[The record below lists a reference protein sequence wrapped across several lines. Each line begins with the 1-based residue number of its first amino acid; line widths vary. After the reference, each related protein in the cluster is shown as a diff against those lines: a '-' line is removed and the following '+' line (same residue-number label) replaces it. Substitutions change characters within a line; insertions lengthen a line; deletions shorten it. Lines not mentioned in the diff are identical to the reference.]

1 MQEFANAHS
10 MRKEILSLMIKDGLE
25 DDCYLEM
32 LDYTIDLFESQGL
45 GTEYYGYHNI
55 NHELEVTYVSLL
67 AINQEKIQLTEE
79 DKKYLYV
86 AALFHDFDPQKN
98 VDKPHEESVLKFI
111 STDRKLQ
118 KLLNSSKIDL
128 EIIKVLILR
137 TTYPWSGE
145 IRKNAEIEIEKC
157 FERSEITKNKPE
169 AQKHIMELGWYLSV
183 VDRISGYALGDFT
196 KAMEM
201 AKMNAHALAW
211 RPSIIVRTSVAY
223 FEELLNKETSML
235 KAILKEL
242 PKEMRKN
249 FFDTVLSFMRIRE
262 QEVSIQADYL
272 YENLKLIP
280 TIENQSIQEDAEF
293 AQTLY
298 NIFLELPK
306 EMRKNFFDTILS
318 FMRIREQE
326 VSIQANYSYENL
338 KLIPTIENQSIQEDE
353 EFAQTLYDIFLEL
366 PKPLQFGKENFKE
379 SIKDPKTIINT
390 LRLNNNKGEIV
401 GFAKGGPLE
410 TYQLREEIRD
420 ENYGLKNTVFL
431 EPLALKM
438 GYWGL
443 RGGSE
448 MRHMF
453 IMQAHSM
460 KYKFMTS
467 FALRDVIRAR
477 IDKEEA
483 EFVQV
488 FDPERWDYYRVR
500 L

>member
-1 MQEFANAHS
+1 MQEFANTHS
-10 MRKEILSLMIKDGLE
+10 MRNEILSLMAQNGLE

-55 NHELEVTYVSLL
+55 NHELEVTYISLL
-67 AINQEKIQLTEE
+67 SINQKKIQLTQE

-111 STDRKLQ
+111 STDKRLRE
-118 KLLNSSKIDL
+118 LLTSAKIDL
-128 EIIKVLILR
+128 EIVKVLILR

-145 IRKNAEIEIEKC
+145 LQKNAEIEIKHC
-157 FERSEITKNKPE
+157 FEKSEHAKNNL
-169 AQKHIMELGWYLSV
+169 QFQNHIMEMGWYLSI

-211 RPSIIVRTSVAY
+211 RPSVIIRTAVAY
-223 FEELLNKETSML
+223 FEEILNKEGVMA
-235 KAILKEL
+235 KAILKTL

-249 FFDTVLSFMRIRE
+249 FFDTVLAFMRSR
-262 QEVSIQADYL
+262 QEEVAIQADH
-272 YENLKLIP
+272 
-280 TIENQSIQEDAEF
+280 
-293 AQTLY
+293 
-298 NIFLELPK
+298 
-306 EMRKNFFDTILS
+306 
-318 FMRIREQE
+318 
-326 VSIQANYSYENL
+326 SYENL
-338 KLIPTIENQSIQEDE
+338 KLIPTIENQSIQEDS
-353 EFAQTLYDIFLEL
+353 EFSQTLYEIFLEL
-366 PKPLQFGKENFKE
+366 PKPLQFRKENFKE
-379 SIKDPKTIINT
+379 SIKDPETIINT
-390 LRLNNNKGEIV
+390 LRLNDSKGEIV
-401 GFAKGGPLE
+401 GFSKGGPLE
-410 TYQLREEIRD
+410 KYQLREEIKD
-420 ENYGLKNTVFL
+420 EHYGLKNTIFL

-460 KYKFMTS
+460 KYKYLTS
-467 FALRDVIRAR
+467 FALRDVIKAR
-477 IDKEEA
+477 INKEEA
-483 EFVQV
+483 EFVQQ
-488 FDPERWDYYRVR
+488 FDPERWDYYRVK

>member
-1 MQEFANAHS
+1 MQEFANTHS
-10 MRKEILSLMIKDGLE
+10 MRNEILSLMAQNGLE

-55 NHELEVTYVSLL
+55 NHELEVTYISLL
-67 AINQEKIQLTEE
+67 SINQKKIQLTQE

-111 STDRKLQ
+111 STDKRLRE
-118 KLLNSSKIDL
+118 LLTSAKIDL
-128 EIIKVLILR
+128 EIVKVLILR

-145 IRKNAEIEIEKC
+145 LQKNAEIEIKHC
-157 FERSEITKNKPE
+157 FEKSEHAKNNL
-169 AQKHIMELGWYLSV
+169 QFQNHIMEMGWYLSI

-211 RPSIIVRTSVAY
+211 RPSVIIRTAVAY
-223 FEELLNKETSML
+223 FEEILNKEGVMA
-235 KAILKEL
+235 KAILKTL

-249 FFDTVLSFMRIRE
+249 FFDTVLAFMRSR
-262 QEVSIQADYL
+262 QEEVAIQADH
-272 YENLKLIP
+272 
-280 TIENQSIQEDAEF
+280 
-293 AQTLY
+293 
-298 NIFLELPK
+298 
-306 EMRKNFFDTILS
+306 
-318 FMRIREQE
+318 
-326 VSIQANYSYENL
+326 SYENL
-338 KLIPTIENQSIQEDE
+338 KLIPTIENQSIQGDS
-353 EFAQTLYDIFLEL
+353 EFSQTLYEIFLEL

-379 SIKDPKTIINT
+379 SIKDPETIINT
-390 LRLNNNKGEIV
+390 LRLNDSKGEIV
-401 GFAKGGPLE
+401 GFSKGGPLE
-410 TYQLREEIRD
+410 KYQLREEIKD
-420 ENYGLKNTVFL
+420 EYYGLKNTIFL

-460 KYKFMTS
+460 KYKYLTS
-467 FALRDVIRAR
+467 FALRDVIKAR
-477 IDKEEA
+477 INKEEA
-483 EFVQV
+483 EFVQQ
-488 FDPERWDYYRVR
+488 FDPERWDYYRVK

>member
-10 MRKEILSLMIKDGLE
+10 MRNKILSLMTQHGLE

-67 AINQEKIQLTEE
+67 AINQEKIPLTEE

-111 STDRKLQ
+111 STDKKLQ
-118 KLLNSSKIDL
+118 KSLSFAKIDL

-137 TTYPWSGE
+137 TTYPWSGQM
-145 IRKNAEIEIEKC
+145 RKDAEIEIKKC
-157 FERSEITKNKPE
+157 FERSDITKNNQQT
-169 AQKHIMELGWYLSV
+169 QKHIMELGRYLSV
-183 VDRISGYALGDFT
+183 VDRISGYLLGDFT

-223 FEELLNKETSML
+223 FEELLNKETSMV
-235 KAILKEL
+235 KAILK
-242 PKEMRKN
+242 
-249 FFDTVLSFMRIRE
+249 
-262 QEVSIQADYL
+262 
-272 YENLKLIP
+272 
-280 TIENQSIQEDAEF
+280 
-293 AQTLY
+293 
-298 NIFLELPK
+298 ELPK

-338 KLIPTIENQSIQEDE
+338 KLIPTIENQSMQDDA
-353 EFAQTLYDIFLEL
+353 EFVQTLYDIFLEL
-366 PKPLQFGKENFKE
+366 PKPLQFGKEKFKE
-379 SIKDPKTIINT
+379 SIKNPKTIINT
-390 LRLNNNKGEIV
+390 LRLNNNNGEIV

-410 TYQLREEIRD
+410 EYQLREEIRD